1 MKQRNGSDLLGP
13 NDPRGASIGIIEVA
27 PTDERKSVLAALLT
41 QEELGRKQVA
51 IVLPQQNKA
60 FQHPSDFDYLKGV
73 RKQLKAQI
81 IFIAPGGPGPAEF
94 ARHRRFPVYSS
105 LESFAQAFRSE
116 EPVSEEKKFLGLF
129 GLFGGKKHKSTLSD
143 KEQGAKVSSPATNA
157 PAAMKQAPD
166 PLILGIGTAMAVGGA
181 ETMGTSNRPSARAKT
196 EMKGDEKQGPSLVP
210 AAGGAQEIAPAPQV
224 TSPSG
229 QGADSINDKQQ
240 ADVKAPNRGRSSTPV
255 ATAMLPASA
264 PEPKPIDLTL
274 RQGRRTQKLPPTASD
289 TASPLASAMQPVQ
302 RTENKQAAGAM
313 AGAAGVVMAAATST
327 PQGGPVRSQSATTG
341 GGSGSGVGGAGGR
354 GGGNAGR
361 KRPRRAGIL
370 VAALLLLL
378 LTLGVICA
386 VLAYVQPGLAKTLGI
401 SKVFSTVHISLPT
414 SDVTI
419 TIVPA
424 SQTVSNSYIISGVTG
439 TANPQQEQISV
450 RQLSYTTPAATANVA
465 GTGVHTV
472 PATAAHGTLTF
483 YNLLLSPQQVNAGT
497 IFTTSNGVQIVNST
511 IAYIPAAT
519 PTSTGENFGVVSVP
533 AHAVDPGSSG
543 NIGALAI
550 NGTCCTTDNS
560 IIVKNLSAFSGGQ
573 DAQHYTFIQQSDVN
587 SAVAQVQPGLLTK
600 AQSGLKAQVQPGEQL
615 VNTAQCSPT
624 VNVSQPV
631 GDQGRNISSAT
642 ATVTETCTAEAY
654 KQSDLTGL
662 VQTLL
667 AQKAQTQLGVGYA
680 LVGAVVTQTSVQSVK
695 QGTVSLLVNA
705 KGVYAYQFTSAQKE
719 HLASLVVGL
728 SATQAIAKLESQPGV
743 ASASIPNGVTTLP
756 SSVTQ
761 IIISVQEPTGFAG
774 GGTAPGGVTPTVTG
788 PGTGTPTPVPG
799 NGSISSP
806 GIL

>member
-13 NDPRGASIGIIEVA
+13 NDPRGASIGIIEVS

-81 IFIAPGGPGPAEF
+81 IFIAPPGPGPAEF

-105 LESFAQAFRSE
+105 LESFAQALRSE
-116 EPVSEEKKFLGLF
+116 EPVNEEKKFLGIF
-129 GLFGGKKHKSTLSD
+129 GLLGGKKHESALAG
-143 KEQGAKVSSPATNA
+143 KEQEAKAPSPATNA

-166 PLILGIGTAMAVGGA
+166 PLILGMGTAMAVGGA
-181 ETMGTSNRPSARAKT
+181 ETMGTSNRPSTRAKT
-196 EMKGDEKQGPSLVP
+196 EMKGDEKQEPGLVP

-224 TSPSG
+224 TTPSG
-229 QGADSINDKQQ
+229 QGADSTNDKQQ

-302 RTENKQAAGAM
+302 RTENKQAAGAI
-313 AGAAGVVMAAATST
+313 AGAAGVVMAATPST
-327 PQGGPVRSQSATTG
+327 QQGGPVRSQSATTG
-341 GGSGSGVGGAGGR
+341 GGSGSGSGTGGAGGR
-354 GGGNAGR
+354 GSGNAGR

-450 RQLSYTTPAATANVA
+450 RQLSYTTPAATANVT

-472 PATAAHGTLTF
+472 PATAAHGTLDFINGSTSPYTF
-483 YNLLLSPQQVNAGT
+483 GT
-497 IFTTSNGVQIVNST
+497 NTPFTASNGVVFYLDAPVTIPALNLST
-511 IAYIPAAT
+511 GVAGQASGTAHAAT
-519 PTSTGENFGVVSVP
+519 P
-533 AHAVDPGSSG
+533 GSAG
-543 NIGALAI
+543 NIPADAI
-550 NGTCCTTDNS
+550 DIVNTFTS
-560 IIVKNLSAFSGGQ
+560 VKNPAAFSGGQ

-631 GDQGRNISSAT
+631 GDQGRNIPSAT

-728 SATQAIAKLESQPGV
+728 SAAQAIAKLESQPGV

-806 GIL
+806 VIL

>member
-27 PTDERKSVLAALLT
+27 PMDERKSVLAALLT

-81 IFIAPGGPGPAEF
+81 IFIAPPGPGPAEF

-105 LESFAQAFRSE
+105 LESFAQALRSE
-116 EPVSEEKKFLGLF
+116 EPMSEEKKFLGI
-129 GLFGGKKHKSTLSD
+129 FGGKKHKSTLSD
-143 KEQGAKVSSPATNA
+143 KEQEAKAPTPATNA

-166 PLILGIGTAMAVGGA
+166 PLILGMGTAMALGGA
-181 ETMGTSNRPSARAKT
+181 ETMGTSNRPSTRAKT
-196 EMKGDEKQGPSLVP
+196 EMKGDEKQEPSLVP
-210 AAGGAQEIAPAPQV
+210 ASGSAQEIAPAPQV
-224 TSPSG
+224 TTPSG
-229 QGADSINDKQQ
+229 QGVDSTNDKQQ
-240 ADVKAPNRGRSSTPV
+240 SDVKAPNRGRSSTPV

-302 RTENKQAAGAM
+302 RTENKPAAGAM
-313 AGAAGVVMAAATST
+313 AGAAGVVMAAATPT
-327 PQGGPVRSQSATTG
+327 PQGGAVRPQGATTG
-341 GGSGSGVGGAGGR
+341 GGSGSGTGGAGGR
-354 GGGNAGR
+354 GGGNAR
-361 KRPRRAGIL
+361 KKRPRRAGIL

-378 LTLGVICA
+378 LTLGVVCA

-450 RQLSYTTPAATANVA
+450 RQLSYTTPAATANVT

-472 PATAAHGTLTF
+472 PATAAHGTLDFINGSTSPYTF
-483 YNLLLSPQQVNAGT
+483 GT
-497 IFTTSNGVQIVNST
+497 NTPFVANNGVAFYLDAPVT
-511 IAYIPAAT
+511 IPAAV
-519 PTSTGENFGVVSVP
+519 PGVSFGQASGT
-533 AHAVDPGSSG
+533 AHAATPGSAG
-543 NIGALAI
+543 NIPAGAI
-550 NGTCCTTDNS
+550 DIVNTFTT
-560 IIVKNLSAFSGGQ
+560 IKNPAAFSGGQ

-728 SATQAIAKLESQPGV
+728 SAAQAIAKLESQPGV

-756 SSVTQ
+756 SSITQ
-761 IIISVQEPTGFAG
+761 IIINVQEPTGFAG

>member
-13 NDPRGASIGIIEVA
+13 NDPRGASIGIIEVS

-81 IFIAPGGPGPAEF
+81 IFIAPPGPGPAEF

-105 LESFAQAFRSE
+105 LESFAQALRSE
-116 EPVSEEKKFLGLF
+116 EPVSEEKKFLGIF
-129 GLFGGKKHKSTLSD
+129 GLLGGKKHESALAG
-143 KEQGAKVSSPATNA
+143 KEQEAKAPSPATNA

-166 PLILGIGTAMAVGGA
+166 PLILGMGTAMAVGGA
-181 ETMGTSNRPSARAKT
+181 ETMGTSNRPSTRAKT
-196 EMKGDEKQGPSLVP
+196 EMKGDEKQEPGLVP

-224 TSPSG
+224 TTPSG
-229 QGADSINDKQQ
+229 QGADSTNDKQQ

-302 RTENKQAAGAM
+302 RTENKQAAGAI
-313 AGAAGVVMAAATST
+313 AGAAGVVMAATPST
-327 PQGGPVRSQSATTG
+327 QQGGPVRSQSATTG
-341 GGSGSGVGGAGGR
+341 GGSGSGSGTGGAGGR
-354 GGGNAGR
+354 GSGNAGR

-450 RQLSYTTPAATANVA
+450 RQLSYTTPAATANVT

-472 PATAAHGTLTF
+472 PATAAHGTLDFINGSTSPYTF
-483 YNLLLSPQQVNAGT
+483 GT
-497 IFTTSNGVQIVNST
+497 NTPFTASNGVVFYLDAPVTIPALNLST
-511 IAYIPAAT
+511 GVAGQASGTAHAAT
-519 PTSTGENFGVVSVP
+519 P
-533 AHAVDPGSSG
+533 GSAG
-543 NIGALAI
+543 NIPADAI
-550 NGTCCTTDNS
+550 DIVNTFTS
-560 IIVKNLSAFSGGQ
+560 VKNPAAFSGGQ
-573 DAQHYTFIQQSDVN
+573 DAQHYTFIQQSDVS

-631 GDQGRNISSAT
+631 GDQGRNIPSAT

-728 SATQAIAKLESQPGV
+728 SAAQAIAKLESQPGV

-806 GIL
+806 VIL

>member
-13 NDPRGASIGIIEVA
+13 NDPRGASIGIIEVS

-81 IFIAPGGPGPAEF
+81 IFIAPPGPGPAEF

-105 LESFAQAFRSE
+105 LESFAQALRSE
-116 EPVSEEKKFLGLF
+116 EPVNEEKKFLGIF
-129 GLFGGKKHKSTLSD
+129 GLLGGKKHESALAG
-143 KEQGAKVSSPATNA
+143 KEQEAKAPSPATNA

-166 PLILGIGTAMAVGGA
+166 PLILGMGTAMAVGGA
-181 ETMGTSNRPSARAKT
+181 ETMGTSNRPSTRAKT
-196 EMKGDEKQGPSLVP
+196 EMKGDEKQEPGLVP

-224 TSPSG
+224 TTPSG
-229 QGADSINDKQQ
+229 QGADSTNDKQQ

-302 RTENKQAAGAM
+302 RTENKQAAGAI
-313 AGAAGVVMAAATST
+313 AGAAGVVMAATPST
-327 PQGGPVRSQSATTG
+327 QQGGPVRSQSATTG
-341 GGSGSGVGGAGGR
+341 GGSGSGSGTGGAGGR

-450 RQLSYTTPAATANVA
+450 RQLSYTTPAATANVT

-472 PATAAHGTLTF
+472 PATAAHGTLDFINGSTSPYTF
-483 YNLLLSPQQVNAGT
+483 GT
-497 IFTTSNGVQIVNST
+497 NTPFTASNGVVFYLDAPVTIPALNLST
-511 IAYIPAAT
+511 GVAGQASGTAHAAT
-519 PTSTGENFGVVSVP
+519 P
-533 AHAVDPGSSG
+533 GSAG
-543 NIGALAI
+543 NIPADAI
-550 NGTCCTTDNS
+550 DIVNTFTS
-560 IIVKNLSAFSGGQ
+560 VKNPAAFSGGQ
-573 DAQHYTFIQQSDVN
+573 DAQHYTFIQQSDVS

-631 GDQGRNISSAT
+631 GDQGRNIPSAT

-728 SATQAIAKLESQPGV
+728 SAAQAIAKLESQPGV

-806 GIL
+806 VIL

>member
-81 IFIAPGGPGPAEF
+81 IFIAPAGPGPAEF

-105 LESFAQAFRSE
+105 LESFAQALRSE
-116 EPVSEEKKFLGLF
+116 EPVSEEKKFLGIF
-129 GLFGGKKHKSTLSD
+129 GLLGGKKHESALAG
-143 KEQGAKVSSPATNA
+143 KEQEAKAPSPATNA

-166 PLILGIGTAMAVGGA
+166 PLILGMGTAMAVGGA
-181 ETMGTSNRPSARAKT
+181 ETMGTSNRPSTRAKT
-196 EMKGDEKQGPSLVP
+196 EMKGDEKQEPGLVP

-224 TSPSG
+224 TTPSG
-229 QGADSINDKQQ
+229 QGADSTNDKQQ

-302 RTENKQAAGAM
+302 RTENKQAAGAI
-313 AGAAGVVMAAATST
+313 AGAAGVVMAATPSTS
-327 PQGGPVRSQSATTG
+327 QGGPVRSQSATTG
-341 GGSGSGVGGAGGR
+341 GGSGSGTGTGGAGGR

-450 RQLSYTTPAATANVA
+450 RQLSYTTPAATANVT

-472 PATAAHGTLTF
+472 PATAAHGTLDFINGSTSPYTF
-483 YNLLLSPQQVNAGT
+483 GT
-497 IFTTSNGVQIVNST
+497 NTPFTASNGVVFYLDAPVTIPALNLST
-511 IAYIPAAT
+511 GVAGQASGTAHAAT
-519 PTSTGENFGVVSVP
+519 P
-533 AHAVDPGSSG
+533 GSAG
-543 NIGALAI
+543 NIPADAI
-550 NGTCCTTDNS
+550 DIVNTFTS
-560 IIVKNLSAFSGGQ
+560 VKNPAAFSGGQ

-631 GDQGRNISSAT
+631 GDQGRNIPSAT

-728 SATQAIAKLESQPGV
+728 SAAQAIAKLESQPGV

-806 GIL
+806 VIL

>member
-73 RKQLKAQI
+73 RKQLNAQI
-81 IFIAPGGPGPAEF
+81 IFIAPAGPGPAEF

-105 LESFAQAFRSE
+105 LESFAQALRSE

-129 GLFGGKKHKSTLSD
+129 GLFGGKKHKSTVTD
-143 KEQGAKVSSPATNA
+143 KEQGAKAPSSATNA

-166 PLILGIGTAMAVGGA
+166 PLILGMGTAMAVSGA

-210 AAGGAQEIAPAPQV
+210 ASGGAQEIAPAPQV

-229 QGADSINDKQQ
+229 QGADSTNDKQQ

-255 ATAMLPASA
+255 ATAMLPAST

-289 TASPLASAMQPVQ
+289 TAAPLVSAMQAEQ

-313 AGAAGVVMAAATST
+313 AGAAGVVMAAATPT
-327 PQGGPVRSQSATTG
+327 QQGGAVRSQGTTTSGG
-341 GGSGSGVGGAGGR
+341 GGSGTGRTDGR
-354 GGGNAGR
+354 GGGNAGK

-370 VAALLLLL
+370 VAAFLLLL

-424 SQTVSNSYIISGVTG
+424 SQTISNSYIISGVTG

-450 RQLSYTTPAATANVA
+450 RQLSYTTPAATANVT
-465 GTGVHTV
+465 GTGVHNI
-472 PATAAHGTLTF
+472 PATAATGTLDFINGSTSPYTF
-483 YNLLLSPQQVNAGT
+483 GT
-497 IFTTSNGVQIVNST
+497 NTPFTASNGVVFYLDAPVTIPALNLST
-511 IAYIPAAT
+511 GVAGQASGTAHAAT
-519 PTSTGENFGVVSVP
+519 P
-533 AHAVDPGSSG
+533 GSAG
-543 NIGALAI
+543 NIPAGAI
-550 NGTCCTTDNS
+550 NIVNTFTS
-560 IIVKNLSAFSGGQ
+560 VKNPAAFSGGQ

-631 GDQGRNISSAT
+631 GDQGRNIPSAT

-654 KQSDLTGL
+654 KQSDLTSL

-728 SATQAIAKLESQPGV
+728 SAAQAIAKLESQPGV

-756 SSVTQ
+756 SSITQ
-761 IIISVQEPTGFAG
+761 IIINVQEPTGFAG

-806 GIL
+806 VIL

>member
-81 IFIAPGGPGPAEF
+81 IFIAPPGPGPAEF

-105 LESFAQAFRSE
+105 LESFAQALRSE

-143 KEQGAKVSSPATNA
+143 KEQEAKAPTPATSA

-166 PLILGIGTAMAVGGA
+166 PLILGMGTAMALGGA
-181 ETMGTSNRPSARAKT
+181 ETMGTSNRPSTRAKT
-196 EMKGDEKQGPSLVP
+196 EMKGDEKQEPSLVP
-210 AAGGAQEIAPAPQV
+210 ASGSAQEIAPAPQV
-224 TSPSG
+224 TTPSG
-229 QGADSINDKQQ
+229 QGVDSTNDKQQ
-240 ADVKAPNRGRSSTPV
+240 SDVKAPNRGRSSTPV

-302 RTENKQAAGAM
+302 RTENKPAAGAM
-313 AGAAGVVMAAATST
+313 AGAAGVVMAAATPT
-327 PQGGPVRSQSATTG
+327 PQGGAVRPQGATTG
-341 GGSGSGVGGAGGR
+341 GGSGSGTSGTGGR
-354 GGGNAGR
+354 GGGNAR
-361 KRPRRAGIL
+361 KKRPRRAGIL

-450 RQLSYTTPAATANVA
+450 RQLSYTTPAATANVT

-472 PATAAHGTLTF
+472 PATAAHGTLDFTNGSNAPYTF
-483 YNLLLSPQQVNAGT
+483 GT
-497 IFTTSNGVQIVNST
+497 NTPFVANNGVAFYLDAPVT
-511 IAYIPAAT
+511 IPAAV
-519 PTSTGENFGVVSVP
+519 PGVSFGQASGT
-533 AHAVDPGSSG
+533 AHAATPGSAG
-543 NIGALAI
+543 NIPAGAI
-550 NGTCCTTDNS
+550 DIVNTFTT
-560 IIVKNLSAFSGGQ
+560 IKNPAAFSGGQ

-728 SATQAIAKLESQPGV
+728 SAAQAIAKLESQPGV

-756 SSVTQ
+756 SSITQ
-761 IIISVQEPTGFAG
+761 IIINVQEPTGFAG

>member
-13 NDPRGASIGIIEVA
+13 NDPRGASIGIIEVS

-81 IFIAPGGPGPAEF
+81 IFIAPPGPGPAEF

-105 LESFAQAFRSE
+105 LESFAQALRSE
-116 EPVSEEKKFLGLF
+116 EPVSEEKKFLGIF
-129 GLFGGKKHKSTLSD
+129 GLLGGKKHESALAG
-143 KEQGAKVSSPATNA
+143 KEQEAKAPSPATNA

-166 PLILGIGTAMAVGGA
+166 PLILGMGTAMAVGGA
-181 ETMGTSNRPSARAKT
+181 ETMGTSNRPSTRAKT
-196 EMKGDEKQGPSLVP
+196 EMKGDEKQEPGLVP
-210 AAGGAQEIAPAPQV
+210 ASGGAQEIAPAPQV
-224 TSPSG
+224 TTPSG
-229 QGADSINDKQQ
+229 QGADSTNDKQQ

-302 RTENKQAAGAM
+302 RTENKQAAGAI
-313 AGAAGVVMAAATST
+313 AGAAGVVMAATPST
-327 PQGGPVRSQSATTG
+327 QQGGPVRSQSATTG
-341 GGSGSGVGGAGGR
+341 GGSGSGSGTGGAGGR
-354 GGGNAGR
+354 GSGNAGR

-450 RQLSYTTPAATANVA
+450 RQLSYTTPAATANVT

-472 PATAAHGTLTF
+472 PATAAHGTLDFINGSTSPYTF
-483 YNLLLSPQQVNAGT
+483 GT
-497 IFTTSNGVQIVNST
+497 NTPFTASNGVVFYLDAPVTIPALNLST
-511 IAYIPAAT
+511 GVAGQASGTAHAAT
-519 PTSTGENFGVVSVP
+519 P
-533 AHAVDPGSSG
+533 GSAG
-543 NIGALAI
+543 NIPADAI
-550 NGTCCTTDNS
+550 DIVNTFTS
-560 IIVKNLSAFSGGQ
+560 VKNPAAFSGGQ
-573 DAQHYTFIQQSDVN
+573 DAQHYTFIQQSDVS

-631 GDQGRNISSAT
+631 GDQGRNIPSAT

-728 SATQAIAKLESQPGV
+728 SAAQAIAKLESQPGV

-806 GIL
+806 VIL